1 MLATMLANKQHLMP
15 RPARLLIFLVL
26 VYAFCWIKGW
36 PAYYDEEELPPSQR
50 PKSTTAL
57 GEFRVGADHLA
68 VTVITTATD
77 AFTKLAP
84 ALLYLDGA
92 YHKELLLMGDL
103 MMDIGPFP
111 VFDVLAKY
119 PWKYV
124 ERTDELDRYKRQLD
138 FVRRGVPLSKLPEK
152 DPKKEQDI
160 LRTLAKYKTFRAMES
175 TWEYRPKRDW
185 YVFTDEETYIDRGNL
200 LDWLSQYDPKTK
212 HFFGNTPIADVPDAF
227 AAGGTSFVVSGQTMR
242 LLFEDRK
249 TMMQNWKN
257 WDPRIPDYP
266 SAIHLVESFLKTELS
281 LEMKSFWPGV
291 SGFNPATISFSPG
304 LWCEPVLMMHHV
316 SADVGSHLFKF
327 EKRRAEDHKID
338 NALRYADLWYHFLG
352 PEDLNGTRNDW
363 DNLSSE
369 STNNRWN
376 ILFEKEGKPD
386 ENRAMR
392 GEDSWEACKQSC
404 DSNKYCLQW
413 SYSSVAAPNWNE
425 NGFTKCHLSSSMR
438 LGAHAEPE
446 EVEVNGEHKSRTWMS
461 GWRKDHFK
469 RWANQQRCK
478 IQQH

>member
-1 MLATMLANKQHLMP
+1 MP
-15 RPARLLIFLVL
+15 RAARLLIFLVL

-36 PAYYDEEELPPSQR
+36 PAYYDDEELPPSQR

-57 GEFRVGADHLA
+57 GGHRVTVDHLV
-68 VTVITTATD
+68 VTVTTAATD
-77 AFTKLAP
+77 AFTKLTP
-84 ALLYLDGA
+84 ALLYLDKA

-119 PWKYV
+119 PMKYV
-124 ERTDELDRYKRQLD
+124 AQNDELKRYKRQLEYA
-138 FVRRGVPLSKLPEK
+138 RKGIPLSNLQEK
-152 DPKKEQDI
+152 DPKKEQEV
-160 LRTLAKYKTFRAMES
+160 LRALAKYKILRAMES

-185 YVFTDEETYIDRGNL
+185 YVFTDEETFIDRGNL
-200 LDWLSQYDPKTK
+200 LDWLSQYDPKLK
-212 HFFGNTPIADVPDAF
+212 LFFGNPPIADVPDAF
-227 AAGGTSFVVSGQTMR
+227 AAGGTSFIVSGQTMR

-257 WDPRIPDYP
+257 WDPKIRDYP

-281 LEMKSFWPGV
+281 LEMVRFWPGV
-291 SGFNPATISFSPG
+291 SGFNPATISYTPG
-304 LWCEPVLMMHHV
+304 IWCEPVLMMHHI
-316 SADVGSHLFKF
+316 SAGIGSDLYKF
-327 EKRRAEDHKID
+327 EKERVEDHKID
-338 NALRYADLWYHFLG
+338 STLRYADLWYRFMG
-352 PEDLNGTRNDW
+352 PEDLNQTRHDW
-363 DNLSSE
+363 DNLSAE

-376 ILFEKEGKPD
+376 ILFEKEGESD
-386 ENRAMR
+386 ANRATR
-392 GEDSWEACKQSC
+392 AEGSWEACKKSC

-413 SYSSVAAPNWNE
+413 SYSSMAAPNWNE

-438 LGAHAEPE
+438 FGAHTEPE
-446 EVEVNGEHKSRTWMS
+446 AVEVNGENKPRTWTS

-478 IQQH
+478 NQQH

>member
-1 MLATMLANKQHLMP
+1 MLANKQHLMP

>member
-1 MLATMLANKQHLMP
+1 MLANKQHLMP
-15 RPARLLIFLVL
+15 RPARLLVFLVL

-36 PAYYDEEELPPSQR
+36 PAYYDDEELPPSQR
-50 PKSTTAL
+50 PKLTTAL
-57 GEFRVGADHLA
+57 GDHRVTVDHLV
-68 VTVITTATD
+68 VTITTSATD

-119 PWKYV
+119 PMKYV
-124 ERTDELDRYKRQLD
+124 AKNDELERYKRQLEYA
-138 FVRRGVPLSKLPEK
+138 RKSIPLNKLQEE
-152 DPKKEQDI
+152 DPAKEQAV
-160 LRTLAKYKTFRAMES
+160 LRALAKYKILRAMES

-185 YVFTDEETYIDRGNL
+185 YVFTDEETFIDRGNL
-200 LDWLSQYDPKTK
+200 LDWLSQYDPKLK
-212 HFFGNTPIADVPDAF
+212 HFFGNPPITDVPDAF
-227 AAGGTSFVVSGQTMR
+227 AAGGTSFIVSGQTMR

-281 LEMKSFWPGV
+281 LEMTSYWPGA
-291 SGFNPATISFSPG
+291 SGFNPTTISHSPG

-316 SADVGSHLFKF
+316 SADMGSDLYKF
-327 EKRRAEDHKID
+327 QKERVEDHKID
-338 NALRYADLWYHFLG
+338 NALRYADLWYRFIG
-352 PEDLNGTRNDW
+352 PEDLNQTRQDW

-369 STNNRWN
+369 SANNRWN
-376 ILFEKEGKPD
+376 ILFEKDGEPD
-386 ENRAMR
+386 ANRATR
-392 GEDSWEACKQSC
+392 GEDSWEACKESC
-404 DSNKYCLQW
+404 DNNKYCLQW
-413 SYSSVAAPNWNE
+413 SYSSIAAPNWNE
-425 NGFTKCHLSSSMR
+425 NGVTKCHLSSSMR
-438 LGAHAEPE
+438 LGAHAQPE
-446 EVEVNGEHKSRTWMS
+446 RVEVNGEHKHRSWTS

-478 IQQH
+478 NQQH

>member
-1 MLATMLANKQHLMP
+1 MLANKQHLMP
-15 RPARLLIFLVL
+15 RPARFLIFLML

-36 PAYYDEEELPPSQR
+36 PVHYDDEELPPSQR
-50 PKSTTAL
+50 PKSTTASA
-57 GEFRVGADHLA
+57 EHRVSVDHLV
-68 VTVITTATD
+68 VTVTTAATD

-84 ALLYLDGA
+84 ALLYLDPA

-119 PWKYV
+119 PTNYV
-124 ERTDELDRYKRQLD
+124 AKNDELERYRRQLEY
-138 FVRRGVPLSKLPEK
+138 VRKGIPLSKLQESN
-152 DPKKEQDI
+152 PKKEQEI
-160 LRTLAKYKTFRAMES
+160 LGKLAKYKILRAMES

-185 YVFTDEETYIDRGNL
+185 YVFTDEETFIDRENL
-200 LDWLSQYDPKTK
+200 LDWLGQYDPKLK
-212 HFFGNTPIADVPDAF
+212 QFFGNPPIADVPDAF

-266 SAIHLVESFLKTELS
+266 STIHLIESFLKTELS

-291 SGFNPATISFSPG
+291 SGYNPATISFSPN

-316 SADVGSHLFKF
+316 SADVGSHLFKLGK
-327 EKRRAEDHKID
+327 ERVEDHKID
-338 NALRYADLWYHFLG
+338 NALRYADLWYRFLG
-352 PEDLNGTRNDW
+352 PEDLNHTRHDW

-376 ILFEKEGKPD
+376 ILFEKEGEPND
-386 ENRAMR
+386 NRATR
-392 GEDSWEACKQSC
+392 GEGSWEACKESC
-404 DSNKYCLQW
+404 DNNKYCLQW
-413 SYSSVAAPNWNE
+413 SYSSIAAPNWNE

-446 EVEVNGEHKSRTWMS
+446 EVEVNSEQKSRTWTS

-478 IQQH
+478 NQQH